1 MKKLLFGM
9 IGFYAVAMGYLYFT
23 QNAQLF
29 PAHLI
34 EKQAQISGE
43 NIERLSL
50 HVSADAVLDGVLRT
64 DAQSDAGLILYFGGN
79 ADDATHFVLHVKVLQ
94 GYDVVA
100 FNYRGYVE
108 STGEP
113 SEQAFF
119 EDALKIYDTYAKG
132 RKVVV
137 IGRSLGT
144 GVATYLASKRVVDGL
159 VLITPY
165 DSILSLAKL
174 KYPFFP
180 VDLLLKN
187 KFESVNYLPL
197 VKAQI
202 AVIEVEH
209 DTIIPRYHLEKL
221 LEVMPIKPLHVIF
234 SNTTHG
240 DVLEHPAFTK
250 ELQTILGKI
259 IE

>member
-1 MKKLLFGM
+1 MKKLLFGV
-9 IGFYAVAMGYLYFT
+9 IGFYLVAMGYLYFT
-23 QNAQLF
+23 QNDQLF
-29 PAHLI
+29 PSQLI
-34 EKQAQISGE
+34 EKHPKVSGE
-43 NIERLSL
+43 NITPLSL
-50 HVSADAVLDGVLRT
+50 HVKGEAVLDGVLRT

-79 ADDATHFVLHVKVLQ
+79 ADDATHFVLHVKALH

-180 VDLLLKN
+180 IDLLLKN

-197 VKAQI
+197 VKAKI
-202 AVIEVEH
+202 AVIEVEN
-209 DTIIPRYHLEKL
+209 DLLIPRYHLEKL
-221 LEVMPIKPLHVIF
+221 LEAMPTKPLHVTLF
-234 SNTTHG
+234 NTTHES
-240 DVLEHPAFTK
+240 VLEYPAFTA

>member
-1 MKKLLFGM
+1 MKKLLVGV
-9 IGFYAVAMGYLYFT
+9 IGLYLVAMGYLYFT
-23 QNAQLF
+23 QNDQLF
-29 PAHLI
+29 PAKLI
-34 EKQAQISGE
+34 QKEAKVSGE
-43 NIERLSL
+43 NIESLSL
-50 HVSADAVLDGVLRT
+50 PVKEGVVLDGVLRK
-64 DAQSDAGLILYFGGN
+64 DEESDAGLILYFGGN
-79 ADDATHFVLHVKVLQ
+79 ADDATQFVVYTKALQ
-94 GYDVVA
+94 GYDMVA
-100 FNYRGYVE
+100 FNYRGYVQ
-108 STGEP
+108 STGTP
-113 SEQAFF
+113 SEEALF

-159 VLITPY
+159 VLLTPY

-180 VDLLLKN
+180 IDLLLNN
-187 KFESVNYLPL
+187 KFETVNYLPL
-197 VKAQI
+197 VKAKI
-202 AVIEVEH
+202 AVIEVEN
-209 DTIIPRYHLEKL
+209 DATIPRYHLEKL
-221 LEVMPIKPLHVIF
+221 LEAMPRKPLHVIL

-240 DVLEHPAFTK
+240 AVLEHPSFTK